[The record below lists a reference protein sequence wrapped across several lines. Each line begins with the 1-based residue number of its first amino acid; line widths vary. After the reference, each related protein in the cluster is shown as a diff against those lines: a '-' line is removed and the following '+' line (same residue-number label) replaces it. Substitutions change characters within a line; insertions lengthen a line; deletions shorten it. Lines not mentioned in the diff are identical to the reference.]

1 MRSLIESKQPA
12 ILEGVR
18 LGMTQAA
25 SARAAG
31 VSPHTLKGW
40 IRRGKGL
47 DRPDEEGI
55 YADFV
60 DQLETAKAEAVQVLL
75 QSIRSAAE
83 APHGRGWGAA
93 AWLLSKLNP
102 AIYGDKLE
110 VKGEVEHRKTYRFE
124 APVIPEPVEAREVE
138 AQVVDELPAEEGQPA
153 DG

>member
-1 MRSLIESKQPA
+1 MRSIIEDKKPA

-31 VSPHTLKGW
+31 VSPNTLKGW

-47 DRPDEEGI
+47 DRTDEDGI
-55 YADFV
+55 YAEFV
-60 DQLETAKAEAVQVLL
+60 EQLETAKAEAVYVLL
-75 QSIRSAAE
+75 QSVRNAAE

-93 AWLLSKLNP
+93 AWLLAKLDP
-102 AIYGDKLE
+102 ATYGDRLE

-124 APVIPEPVEAREVE
+124 APVVPEPVKPKVIDIEAVE
-138 AQVVDELPAEEGQPA
+138 SES